1 MYRSKMMMISV
12 ILVKA
17 EQSIASGAV
26 VGVVVLQRL
35 VHVLLGVA
43 EVN

>member
-1 MYRSKMMMISV
+1 MMMISV